1 MQVNVCIKVVHK
13 I

>member
-1 MQVNVCIKVVHK
+1 MKVVHL